1 MDINTIAKEIKSE
14 AKKPITPIQ
23 HKAYEAI
30 MAFKPITSYDVKR
43 LKEAVRL
50 YNSAV
55 TISESGERSNDGIYG
70 DVKELFSHR
79 PSSTITRVRKHGTND
94 SYIIIDDKP
103 YKLEVKTNGGECDDF
118 LSWPINQIR
127 ATYIHFDLNI
137 DVYKS
142 KANPNGI
149 RKLDVVMPLEHWL
162 NRMKEANAIKPMP
175 SRSNT
180 HRKVMNVRSDNAKM
194 YKAFCKDLENMVIMP
209 FDRRMTYCSDD
220 F

>member
-1 MDINTIAKEIKSE
+1 MENVKM
-14 AKKPITPIQ
+14 PITPIQ
-23 HKAYEAI
+23 RKAYEAI
-30 MAFKPITSYDVKR
+30 IEFKPISKYDVKR
-43 LKEAVRL
+43 LNEAVRL
-50 YNSAV
+50 YNQAV
-55 TISESGERSNDGIYG
+55 SISENGERSNDGIYG

-79 PSSTITRVRKHGTND
+79 PSSTITRVRKHGKND

-118 LSWPINQIR
+118 LSWSTSQVK

-142 KANPNGI
+142 KKNPNGI

-162 NRMKEANAIKPMP
+162 IRMTEANAIKPMP
-175 SRSNT
+175 SRTNT

-194 YKAFCKDLENMVIMP
+194 YKAFCNDLENLVIMP
-209 FDRRMTYCSDD
+209 FDRRMTYCKDD
-220 F
+220 FEE